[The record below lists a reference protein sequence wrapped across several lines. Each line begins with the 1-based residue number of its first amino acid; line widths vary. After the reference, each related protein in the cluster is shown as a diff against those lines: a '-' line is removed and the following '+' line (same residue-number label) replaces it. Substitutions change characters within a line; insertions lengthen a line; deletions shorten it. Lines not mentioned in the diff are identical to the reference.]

1 MPVTKKHSI
10 TYVSSQLKHNGV
22 DTGEDIE
29 LLFPGDGVKVINS
42 ILITNTHTAAATID
56 LFIQDSPSSAAS
68 KTFYLIKNVSI
79 LVGASLLLDNPSM
92 LSFDNSSTTSFGLY
106 ATIGATDGSQL
117 VDILIN

>member
-42 ILITNTHTAAATID
+42 ILITNTHTADATID
-56 LFIQDSPSSAAS
+56 LFIQDSPLASAS
-68 KTFYLIKNVSI
+68 KTFYLIKSVSI
-79 LVGASLLLDNPSM
+79 PVGTSLLLNDSSM